1 MHDFI
6 KERKTEVQFTSS
18 AVFVQLIEQNSKWER
33 K

>member
-6 KERKTEVQFTSS
+6 KERKIEVQFTSS
-18 AVFVQLIEQNSKWER
+18 VVSVQLIEQNTTWKR

>member
-18 AVFVQLIEQNSKWER
+18 TVSVQLIEQNSKWER